1 MKKIFIITLFSILTH
16 CLPCISFG
24 QSLEKE
30 LDAMLVHAFPST
42 GPGAAVLVAK
52 ANKIVYRKAFGKA
65 DIELKV
71 ALKPDHIFRIGS
83 ITKQFTA
90 CAILKLAEEG
100 KLSLQDNITKFMR
113 DYPIQDITIEH
124 LLTHTSGISTGAG
137 AWTPETRKRDFTPQ
151 ALIDSFKRQPPDF
164 LPGADFRY
172 NNNGYVLLGYIIEQ
186 VSGMSYEKYISE
198 NFFKPLGM
206 KNSSYDNTS
215 SVIPNRISGYQ
226 KDNETYK
233 NADFLSMTQP
243 YSAGSILSTVED
255 VYTWNKA
262 LTDGKV
268 ISRESLEKA
277 HTSHQLN
284 NGKPTGYGYGWWLGN
299 IQGSPDIK
307 HDGLINGFSTF
318 AVYLPQEKVFVAVF
332 TNCENNNPEI
342 IGSKIAGITIGKP
355 YHTSEIGLPIA
366 QLKSYAAV
374 YESTTEG
381 QRTVSYEDG
390 RLLYFVKGGAK
401 EQLIPF
407 GDDKFYFEN
416 NLSII
421 EFLKKKDGRITALVS
436 EIAGKAVTFIRTDIK
451 LNNLYAI
458 NIPPGILERY
468 VGKYQFPDNFI
479 LDITLNGNRL
489 YGKGAGPRQIRQEIV
504 PYDTSRFF
512 ARNLDAQLLF
522 NMDKNGTVTGLTKI
536 QNGVAIAKKV
546 E

>member
-1 MKKIFIITLFSILTH
+1 MKKLFIITLFSILTQI
-16 CLPCISFG
+16 CLG
-24 QSLEKE
+24 QSQERE
-30 LDAMLVHAFPST
+30 LDAMLTRAFPAT

-52 ANKIVYRKAFGKA
+52 ADKIVYRKAFGKA
-65 DIELKV
+65 DLELNV
-71 ALKPDHIFRIGS
+71 PLKREHIFRIGS

-100 KLSLQDNITKFMR
+100 KLSLQDRITKFVS
-113 DYPIQDITIEH
+113 DYPITDITIEH

-137 AWTPETRKRDFTPQ
+137 AWTPETRKLDFTPQ
-151 ALIDSFKRQPPDF
+151 ALIDSFKHQPSDF
-164 LPGADFRY
+164 LPGAGFRY
-172 NNNGYVLLGYIIEQ
+172 NNNGYVLLGYIIER
-186 VSGMSYEKYISE
+186 VSGMSYERYISE

-206 KNSSYDNTS
+206 KNSGYDNNS
-215 SVIPNRISGYQ
+215 SIIPGRISGYE
-226 KDNETYK
+226 KDNETYR
-233 NADFLSMTQP
+233 NAGFLSMTQP

-255 VYTWNKA
+255 LYTWNKA

-268 ISRESLEKA
+268 ISKESLKKA
-277 HTSHQLN
+277 HTSYLLN

-332 TNCENNNPEI
+332 TNCENNNPEVI
-342 IGSKIAGITIGKP
+342 ASKIAAITIGKP
-355 YHTSEIGLPIA
+355 YHTNETGLPIE
-366 QLKSYAAV
+366 QLKSYAAI

-407 GDDKFYFEN
+407 GADKFYFEN
-416 NLSII
+416 SLTII
-421 EFLKKKDGRITALVS
+421 EFLKKKDGGVSALVS
-436 EIAGKAVTFIRTDIK
+436 ETDGKTVTFIRTGIK
-451 LNNLYAI
+451 STNLYAI
-458 NIPPGILERY
+458 HISPEVLERY
-468 VGKYQFPDNFI
+468 VGKYQFPNNFI
-479 LDITLNGNRL
+479 LAITKDGNRL
-489 YGKGAGPRQIRQEIV
+489 YGKGPGPRQIRQEIV
-504 PYDTSRFF
+504 PYDTCSFF

-522 NMDKNGTVTGLTKI
+522 NLDKNGTVTGLTKI

>member
-1 MKKIFIITLFSILTH
+1 MKKLFIITLFSILAH
-16 CLPCISFG
+16 VSFS
-24 QSLEKE
+24 QSQERE
-30 LDAMLVHAFPST
+30 LNAMLTRAFPST

-52 ANKIVYRKAFGKA
+52 ANKVVYKKAFGRA
-65 DIELKV
+65 DLELNV

-100 KLSLQDNITKFMR
+100 KLSLQDGITKFIK
-113 DYPIQDITIEH
+113 DYPIEDITIEQ
-124 LLTHTSGISTGAG
+124 LLTHTSGINTGG
-137 AWTPETRKRDFTPQ
+137 GTWTPETRKRDFTPQ
-151 ALIDSFKRQPPDF
+151 ALIDSFKRQPSDF
-164 LPGADFRY
+164 LPGAAFRY
-172 NNNGYVLLGYIIEQ
+172 NNNGYVLLGYIIER
-186 VSGMSYEKYISE
+186 VSGMSYERYISE

-206 KNSSYDNTS
+206 KNSGYDNTS
-215 SVIPNRISGYQ
+215 SITPGRISGYQ
-226 KDNETYK
+226 KDNEAYK

-262 LTDGKV
+262 LMDGKV
-268 ISRESLEKA
+268 ISRENLKKA

-342 IGSKIAGITIGKP
+342 IASKIAGIIIGKP
-355 YHTSEIGLPIA
+355 YHTNEIGLPIE
-366 QLKSYAAV
+366 QLKLYAAV

-390 RLLYFVKGGAK
+390 RLLYFTKGGSK

-407 GDDKFYFEN
+407 GNDKFYFEN
-416 NLSII
+416 SLTII
-421 EFLKKKDGRITALVS
+421 EFLKRKDGRTSALVS
-436 EIAGKAVTFIRTDIK
+436 ETAGKTDTFIRTGIK

-458 NIPPGILERY
+458 NIPPEALDRY

-479 LDITLNGNRL
+479 LVIIKDSNRL

-504 PYDTSRFF
+504 PYDTCRFF

-522 NMDKNGTVTGLTKI
+522 NLDKNGTVTGLKKI
-536 QNGVAIAKKV
+536 QNGVTVAKKI

>member
-1 MKKIFIITLFSILTH
+1 MKKLFIITLFSILTH
-16 CLPCISFG
+16 ISFG
-24 QSLEKE
+24 QSQERE
-30 LDAMLVHAFPST
+30 IDALLTRAFPSA

-52 ANKIVYRKAFGKA
+52 ANKVVYRKAFGKA
-65 DIELKV
+65 NLELNV

-90 CAILKLAEEG
+90 CAILKLAEQG
-100 KLSLQDNITKFMR
+100 KLSLQDRITKFIR
-113 DYPIQDITIEH
+113 DYPIADITIEH
-124 LLTHTSGISTGAG
+124 LLTHTSGINTGAG
-137 AWTPETRKRDFTPQ
+137 AWTPETRKRDVAPQ
-151 ALIDSFKRQPPDF
+151 ALIDSFKHQPSDF
-164 LPGADFRY
+164 LPGAGFRY

-186 VSGMSYEKYISE
+186 VSGMSYERYISE

-206 KNSSYDNTS
+206 KNSGYDNTS
-215 SVIPNRISGYQ
+215 SIIPGRISGYQ

-255 VYTWNKA
+255 LYHWNKA
-262 LTDGKV
+262 LMAGKI
-268 ISRESLEKA
+268 ISRESLKRA
-277 HTSHQLN
+277 QTSHQLS
-284 NGKPTGYGYGWWLGN
+284 NGKLTGYGYGWWLGN

-318 AVYLPQEKVFVAVF
+318 AVYLPQEKVFVAIF
-332 TNCENNNPEI
+332 TNCGNNNPEI
-342 IGSKIAGITIGKP
+342 IASKIAGITIGKP
-355 YHTSEIGLPIA
+355 YHTNEIGLPIE
-366 QLKSYAAV
+366 QLKSYAAI
-374 YESTTEG
+374 YESATEG

-390 RLLYFVKGGAK
+390 RLLYFTKGGSK

-416 NLSII
+416 SLSII
-421 EFLKKKDGRITALVS
+421 EFLKKKDGDISALVS
-436 EIAGKAVTFIRTDIK
+436 EAAGKTVTFIRTGIK

-458 NIPPGILERY
+458 NISPVVLERY
-468 VGKYQFPDNFI
+468 VGKYQFPGNFI
-479 LDITLNGNRL
+479 LAITKEGNRL

-504 PYDTSRFF
+504 PYDTCGFF

-522 NMDKNGTVTGLTKI
+522 NLDKNGTVTGVTKI
-536 QNGVAIAKKV
+536 QNGEAVAKKI